1 MISLHYYDSTTP
13 PPVLFP
19 DNMPP
24 SCFSRWLAYAG
35 IPRSFVL
42 MYFNI
47 ALYALCFQMQGVST
61 PYLIKSLV
69 GAGGDVTRAFTAL
82 KTANGVAQMVGSLL
96 SGALL
101 DVLGCR
107 AVMLLSFGAS
117 LLSYG
122 LAAVP
127 SANVW
132 LLFYAQLPTLL
143 QHAMLAAQF
152 FVSVKA
158 APEQRAILLGYI
170 SVCYGVG
177 VVVGPALGGALSA
190 VDLRLPS
197 AVAAAG
203 SALSLVLTLAD
214 PETAT
219 AATALAAAAAPAAAR
234 SKDAGDAPLPSSLAA
249 FVTEPVLL
257 SRFALKA
264 LFSSSLALF
273 YAVYQLLALDRF
285 GLDVRAAGVLTS
297 FIGAVGVATQAGGLS
312 ALKARFSEARILT
325 ACAAVLV
332 LSFAAFAVISSAA
345 ELFVLVVPLVVANT
359 LFQTINTSQILAATE
374 RKGAAAAINM
384 AIFSGLRMVMPA
396 AGNALLASAGFWS
409 IGASASAASAA
420 MLAVMLLF
428 PACVEATTGAKQP
441 PKRD

>member
-1 MISLHYYDSTTP
+1 MSL
-13 PPVLFP
+13 
-19 DNMPP
+19 
-24 SCFSRWLAYAG
+24 FSRWLAYAG
-35 IPRSFVL
+35 IPRAFVL
-42 MYFNI
+42 MYINI

-122 LAAVP
+122 LAALP

-219 AATALAAAAAPAAAR
+219 ATTALAAAPAAPAAPAAR
-234 SKDAGDAPLPSSLAA
+234 GKEEAGGAPLPSSLAA

-257 SRFALKA
+257 SRFALKV

-332 LSFAAFAVISSAA
+332 LAFAAFAVISSAA

-420 MLAVMLLF
+420 MLAVMVLF
-428 PACVEATTGAKQP
+428 PACVEATTGARQP
-441 PKRD
+441 AKRD